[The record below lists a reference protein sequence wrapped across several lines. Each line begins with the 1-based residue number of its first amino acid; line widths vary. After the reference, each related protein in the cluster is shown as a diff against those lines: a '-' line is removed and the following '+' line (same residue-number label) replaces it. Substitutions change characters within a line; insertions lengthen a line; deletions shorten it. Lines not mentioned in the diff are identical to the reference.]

1 LRPRLTDVAG
11 VILAVQIRDVLRAS
25 LGIAIPRLRLIG
37 AQLVRGRRIPRGI
50 DPVHVGAARPLPAA
64 CHPKLTAIERS

>member
-11 VILAVQIRDVLRAS
+11 VILAVEIRDVLVAS

-37 AQLVRGRRIPRGI
+37 A
-50 DPVHVGAARPLPAA
+50 
-64 CHPKLTAIERS
+64 